1 MDSSSYGAVD
11 EEGLRFTLTDRS
23 IGAELTYHL
32 SGDRLVL
39 THAGVP
45 PEHRNQGIAGVL
57 VQAAVDRAAESGET
71 IVPQCPYV
79 RAWLEDHPDQA
90 DRVNVEWGPRRS

>member
-1 MDSSSYGAVD
+1 MDSSYTAVD
-11 EEGLRFTLTDRS
+11 EPENQRFTLTDKS

-32 SGDRLVL
+32 SGGRLVL

-45 PEHRNQGIAGVL
+45 PQHRNQGIAGLL

-79 RAWLEDHPDQA
+79 RSWLEDHPDQA
-90 DRVNVEWGPRRS
+90 ERINVAWGSAA